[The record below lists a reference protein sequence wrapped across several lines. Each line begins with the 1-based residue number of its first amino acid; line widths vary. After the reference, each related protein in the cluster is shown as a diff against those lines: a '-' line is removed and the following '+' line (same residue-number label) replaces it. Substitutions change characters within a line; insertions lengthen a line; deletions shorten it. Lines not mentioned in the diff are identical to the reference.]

1 MRMFSRF
8 AGLAVLM
15 GLFVVPTTEA
25 RTRVYVRIAPPPIV
39 LEHVTVAPRAN
50 LVWVAGHHRWNGR
63 HYVWVRGQWVRPPHR
78 HARWVKGRWV
88 HERRGHYWQTGRWT
102 R

>member
-15 GLFVVPTTEA
+15 GLFVVPTAEA

-50 LVWVAGHHRWNGR
+50 FVWVAGHHRWNGR
-63 HYVWVRGQWVRPPHR
+63 HYVWVRGRWVRPPHR
-78 HARWVKGRWV
+78 HARWVEGRWV
-88 HERRGHYWQTGRWT
+88 HERRGHYWQEGRWT